1 MAHIEAK
8 YGGILVI
15 LAYGRFLFTTH
26 SDSKIRVWNV
36 SETDKYFKPK
46 KAITLPQKRTIFMYP
61 RKKNINQHKDSISC
75 IAYDVADKLLICTR
89 VLGSWDKTVTV
100 WKVSDKIC
108 VDSFLAHKGQVNTA
122 IAINQQDG
130 QAPTGLKSWL
140 RHLLCASLPM
150 GVFYTRVHDRLI
162 SFWKKEKAFNR
173 FNRGGFLYA
182 RP

>member
-1 MAHIEAK
+1 MYICMEPTRLRWNGPYWGQIRRNSSHIT
-8 YGGILVI
+8 
-15 LAYGRFLFTTH
+15 LAYGRFLFTAH

-130 QAPTGLKSWL
+130 CACSLAP
-140 RHLLCASLPM
+140 
-150 GVFYTRVHDRLI
+150 LI
-162 SFWKKEKAFNR
+162 PQSKYGE
-173 FNRGGFLYA
+173 GFFSQCY
-182 RP
+182 PSPIN